1 MGRYDRRPAAMS
13 IHPDNDPECVDC
25 ASGDVVE
32 LIVESRPRTVGHGTV
47 ARVLPSPKRR
57 LVGPFIF
64 LDRMGPAR
72 LAPGAESGIGP
83 HPHIGLSTLT
93 YVFDG
98 ESVHRD
104 STGAVQT
111 IRPGEVNLMTA
122 GRGVVHSERPDPAW
136 RAKGGSFDGAQIWL
150 ALPLSDEDGEPRF
163 EHFARAAMPEVAP
176 APGVRGR
183 VLAGTAFG
191 ATSPVGHPSR
201 PWLVDVA
208 LDEGATLDVPIEPV
222 ERAVV
227 VMDGSVEIGPH
238 TLTANQLAALR
249 PGAPACIRAATQGH
263 VLLIG
268 GPPLGER
275 LMDWNFVASTRERL
289 DRARDAWIAQTFPK
303 IPGDDQEYVPYPDF
317 LLKRARPTA

>member
-1 MGRYDRRPAAMS
+1 MS
-13 IHPDNDPECVDC
+13 IHADLDPECVDC
-25 ASGDVVE
+25 GGDDVVS
-32 LIVESRPRTVGHGTV
+32 LIIESRARTVGSGTV

-64 LDRMGPAR
+64 LDRMGPVT

-104 STGAVQT
+104 STGAVQV
-111 IRPGEVNLMTA
+111 IRPGDVNLMTA

-136 RAKGGSFDGAQIWL
+136 RAHGGSFDAVQIWL
-150 ALPLSDEDGEPRF
+150 ALPLADEDGEPHF

-191 ATSPVGHPSR
+191 AT
-201 PWLVDVA
+201 
-208 LDEGATLDVPIEPV
+208 
-222 ERAVV
+222 
-227 VMDGSVEIGPH
+227 
-238 TLTANQLAALR
+238 
-249 PGAPACIRAATQGH
+249 
-263 VLLIG
+263 
-268 GPPLGER
+268 
-275 LMDWNFVASTRERL
+275 
-289 DRARDAWIAQTFPK
+289 
-303 IPGDDQEYVPYPDF
+303 
-317 LLKRARPTA
+317 